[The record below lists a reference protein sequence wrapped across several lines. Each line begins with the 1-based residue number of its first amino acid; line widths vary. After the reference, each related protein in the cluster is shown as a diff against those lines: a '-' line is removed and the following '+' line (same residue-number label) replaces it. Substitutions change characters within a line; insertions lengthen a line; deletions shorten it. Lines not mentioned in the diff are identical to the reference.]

1 MLETAQKKSWIIG
14 RVAVAIHLLSLLA
27 FIMAADK
34 ERLLAS
40 YKAAV
45 TAHQS
50 GELDTALG
58 LYREVLAMQQIPAVH
73 NNVAAILLSRGE
85 KDAAESSWR
94 SAVELKPDYAEAHY
108 NLAVVLSEKSGDHL
122 SEARE
127 HCQQAITHKEGYV
140 QAHHLMG
147 NIRMSQG
154 AHDEAAK
161 WYAKAEAMADG
172 GSSAA
177 TATQQSS
184 TAASSSSSAAAPASY
199 RWDGV
204 EVGHIRT
211 LQLPD
216 GSSWVMRTLSLNPL
230 AFLVDNFL
238 KEDECERLIELAR
251 PKLKGSL
258 MMGNAT
264 GSERTSSSVFLQA
277 VEDGLL
283 TSLQSRL
290 SALTQLPL
298 AQVTSSEDIQVVHY
312 TPGAQFGMHHDSSR
326 FLPRLLTA
334 FYYLNDVESGGETAF
349 PAADGAMQ
357 PSEAMA
363 LTDPAAHGKGLV
375 VTPRKGSAL
384 LWYNHDENGA
394 IDPFAVHAGCKVTS
408 GEKWGANHWV
418 KVDHPPGGAAG
429 AVHRLLGSSGADP
442 PADGAGGDDAKEAAE
457 EASGGAGKNAAKNK
471 KKREKAAAKKREE
484 KEAAATAAE
493 EVDVS

>member
-1 MLETAQKKSWIIG
+1 M
-14 RVAVAIHLLSLLA
+14 AVAIHLLSLLA

-58 LYREVLAMQQIPAVH
+58 LYREVLAMQQIPRCTITS
-73 NNVAAILLSRGE
+73 AAILLRVEKRTRPNRRGGARLSSNPIMRRRITTLPSCSPRR
-85 KDAAESSWR
+85 AATTCP
-94 SAVELKPDYAEAHY
+94 K
-108 NLAVVLSEKSGDHL
+108 
-122 SEARE
+122 RE
-127 HCQQAITHKEGYV
+127 HCQQAITHKDGYV

-154 AHDEAAK
+154 AQDEAAK

-238 KEDECERLIELAR
+238 KDDECERLIELAR

-357 PSEAMA
+357 PSDAMA
-363 LTDPAAHGKGLV
+363 LTDPAAHGKGLI

-484 KEAAATAAE
+484 MEAAATAAE